1 MSNRLRRHEATIEV
15 DPVHLRVGGQDIERS
30 AVRRDDCRIIAG
42 ADDDPRGHRHTR
54 LDAGDERTFAD
65 VSNRKCVH
73 SGSARTDAE
82 RGTLKK
88 PRFAVWGGRM
98 NLRKQVEPLLLVA
111 LQASSKQRHAQRATS
126 QLTWD

>member
-1 MSNRLRRHEATIEV
+1 MSDRIGWHEATIEV
-15 DPVHLRVGGQDIERS
+15 NAVHLRVGGQDVERS
-30 AVRRDDCRIIAG
+30 AVRLDDRCIIART
-42 ADDDPRGHRHTR
+42 DDDPRGHRHTR

-65 VSNRKCVH
+65 VSDRECVH

-98 NLRKQVEPLLLVA
+98 NLR
-111 LQASSKQRHAQRATS
+111 
-126 QLTWD
+126 